1 MTDDVEME
9 AGGETHVGFES
20 ECFLLLAPTAH
31 NPLHRERARQQ
42 TNGEMG
48 ILKPTRGKMKS
59 GLEPGAASLP
69 SQIGDAAFSKACR
82 LHPLQHIC
90 CPPPIVVD
98 KPEVPQDEQRAR
110 NEHANENETPHVA
123 GASWRKAYFL

>member
-82 LHPLQHIC
+82 
-90 CPPPIVVD
+90 PPPPPHHRGGAPVALAGGR
-98 KPEVPQDEQRAR
+98 PQALGKGRGPDLGWKRRSA
-110 NEHANENETPHVA
+110 
-123 GASWRKAYFL
+123 ASEAPLHLSS

>member
-9 AGGETHVGFES
+9 AGRETHVGFES
-20 ECFLLLAPTAH
+20 ECFLLLAPAAH

-42 TNGEMG
+42 ANGEMG
-48 ILKPTRGKMKS
+48 ILKPTRGKMKR

-82 LHPLQHIC
+82 LHPLQHIGR
-90 CPPPIVVD
+90 PPTIVVD
-98 KPEVPQDEQRAR
+98 KPEIPQDEERAR
-110 NEHANENETPHVA
+110 NDHVNENETPHGA
-123 GASWRKAYFL
+123 GASWKKSYFL